1 MKKFSKYLMLFALL
15 SIVALVT
22 FVSCDDATETAKAD
36 FWVKFKAAV
45 NTEVEDVAEV
55 TYTGDDITVVFVDEV
70 DVQGVKEAAEGLF
83 KALGYMVDS
92 GELTLDSPEKET
104 FDLDEDG
111 VVEKVARHLLG
122 DQNASGFLGA
132 EGVKVTSPYSAKVKY
147 KDVDFTLKGTLIFD
161 IEGR

>member
-45 NTEVEDVAEV
+45 DTKVEGVAEV

-70 DVQGVKEAAEGLF
+70 EVQNVKEAAEGLF
-83 KALGYMVDS
+83 EALGYMVDS
-92 GELTLDSPEKET
+92 GELTLDYPEKET

-122 DQNASGFLGA
+122 DQTASGVLG
-132 EGVKVTSPYSAKVKY
+132 EGGVKVTSPYSAKVKY
-147 KDVDFTLKGTLIFD
+147 KDVDFKLKGTLIFD